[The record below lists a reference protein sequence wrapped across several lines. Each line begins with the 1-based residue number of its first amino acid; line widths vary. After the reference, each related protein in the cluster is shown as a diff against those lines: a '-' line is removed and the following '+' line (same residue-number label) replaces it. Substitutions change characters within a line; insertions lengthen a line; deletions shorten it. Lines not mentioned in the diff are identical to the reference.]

1 MEDKAPK
8 TPSTMRTLD
17 KRPKVGRRG
26 FLRGGGLA
34 AISVTVVPVSSLT
47 LAPAAV
53 YAQSFNT
60 LGADTGKTL
69 IRMARDI
76 FPHDK
81 LADNF
86 YAQAEAPYD
95 AAAAKDPA
103 LKAMLADGVA
113 TLNAKA
119 QKRHGK
125 PYTEVPGEAERVVLL
140 KEIEA
145 SAFFQKVKGDL
156 VTGLYDNKD
165 VWPQLGYE
173 GSSWQK
179 GGYLN
184 RGFNDI
190 DWL

>member
-34 AISVTVVPVSSLT
+34 AIGVTVVPVGSLT

-53 YAQSFNT
+53 YAQSFTT

-81 LADNF
+81 LADKF

-103 LKAMLADGVA
+103 LKALLTDGVA

-119 QKRHGK
+119 QKRYGK
-125 PYTEVPGEAERVVLL
+125 PYTDVRSEAERVVLL

-145 SAFFQKVKGDL
+145 SAFSRRSRA
-156 VTGLYDNKD
+156 T
-165 VWPQLGYE
+165 W
-173 GSSWQK
+173 
-179 GGYLN
+179 
-184 RGFNDI
+184 
-190 DWL
+190 